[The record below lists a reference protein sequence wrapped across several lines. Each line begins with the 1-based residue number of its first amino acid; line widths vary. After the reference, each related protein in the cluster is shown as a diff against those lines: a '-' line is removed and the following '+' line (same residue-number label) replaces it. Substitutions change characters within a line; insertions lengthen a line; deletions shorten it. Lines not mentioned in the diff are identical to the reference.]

1 MIEQDTVRLL
11 RECDAGIQMGTE
23 AIEGVMER
31 VKNAQMKR
39 CLADCRKKHEKLA
52 AEIER
57 ELARFHDEGK
67 DPHPVLRGMSF
78 VKTNVRLAMDAADE
92 NIADLLT
99 DGCSM
104 GVKSL
109 NKYLNQ
115 YKAADEKA
123 KDIAK
128 KLIQQEE
135 QLTKEIS
142 RFL

>member
-1 MIEQDTVRLL
+1 MVEQDTIRLL

-23 AIEGVMER
+23 AIKGVMER

-67 DPHPVLRGMSF
+67 DPHPVLRSMSF
-78 VKTNVRLAMDAADE
+78 MKTNVRLAMDAADE

-99 DGCSM
+99 DGCNM

>member
-1 MIEQDTVRLL
+1 MIEPDTVRLL
-11 RECDAGIQMGTE
+11 RECDAGIQMGTQ

-31 VKNAQMKR
+31 VKDAQMRR

-52 AEIER
+52 AEIEN
-57 ELARFHDEGK
+57 ELKHFHDEGK
-67 DPHPVLRGMSF
+67 DAHPVLRGMSF
-78 VKTNVRLAMDAADE
+78 MKTSVRLAMDATDE

-99 DGCSM
+99 DGCNM
-104 GVKSL
+104 GVKCL
-109 NKYLNQ
+109 NRYLNQ

-123 KDIAK
+123 KDITK

-135 QLTKEIS
+135 ELKKEIS